1 MRTGLTAAALI
12 VSFAVLAL
20 TASTAAASGV
30 FSVGIDGG
38 PGRITGDGAI
48 DCVRDAGAPAPV
60 GRCSAFFQDQIICQP
75 ICIPLPPIVHVNAAG
90 VPGTGFGFDHWNGAC
105 AGYGPVCT
113 AVVTHSQTSTAVFRD
128 TEAPS
133 VVLTPTVSG
142 TLKLRAASE
151 DNVGVVRVEFRVRGV
166 LRRIDIA
173 APYTW
178 SLDTTGI
185 ADGLAEI
192 TATSFDEAGHSRVS
206 STSVTV
212 DN

>member
-1 MRTGLTAAALI
+1 MRTGLTALAALAI
-12 VSFAVLAL
+12 LAL

-38 PGRITGDGAI
+38 PGRISGDGSI
-48 DCVRDAGAPAPV
+48 DCVRDAGAPGPT
-60 GRCSAFFQDQIICQP
+60 GRCSAFFPDEIICQP
-75 ICIPLPPIVHVNAAG
+75 ICIPFPPDVRMTAASL
-90 VPGTGFGFDHWNGAC
+90 PGTGFGFDRWIGAC
-105 AGYGPVCT
+105 AGSGPTCT
-113 AVVTHSQTSTAVFRD
+113 TLVTHSQTTTAVFRD

-133 VVLTPTVSG
+133 VTVAPTVSG
-142 TLKLRAASE
+142 TYRVRAASE

-185 ADGLAEI
+185 ADGPAEI
-192 TATSFDEAGHSRVS
+192 TATSFDEAGNSRVS
-206 STSVTV
+206 STSIVV